1 MSTILVRQKIAEFL
15 KSSDPSVL
23 CIRGNWGTGKTY
35 TWDDELKKAAKLKDG
50 IALEKYAYVSLFGLN
65 SIDEVQRQIATQTI
79 KRERIGQPFDS
90 SNLSAA
96 FEDGLALA
104 KKAAGKFS
112 GLFGDGYYAA
122 GAALMTM
129 LIRNRL
135 VCIDDLER
143 KGEHLRSGDILG
155 LISQLKEE
163 RKCKVALLLNDEQL
177 EDRPEFEG
185 FLEKVVD
192 LNLRFIP
199 SPTESASTAL
209 DILEGN
215 QTLKYDL
222 REQTILLEIDNIR
235 VVRKIHAIVSDIA
248 PMLKD
253 YKPGV
258 LKAVT
263 KSLVLFG
270 WCYYQPEMAPP
281 ISFVKAIGEYS
292 FATQPPDEE
301 VARLREKWEP
311 RLRQYG
317 FTQTDD
323 FDLTLIDG
331 IINGY
336 FDPKV
341 VAVYASELNKIEQ
354 AAEANAKLETA
365 WGSFRNSFDDNGEE
379 LVADL
384 MGCFE
389 ANAKFYSLGT
399 TSQLIDLFGRIGLQE
414 EARKVFDI
422 YEKAH
427 DGDVSAF
434 DVERLFRF
442 GMELPEDILAKVT
455 KARKGV
461 KPNLS
466 NDALFLGLKEAG
478 FGSDVAAQLAKLPVD
493 EYVRVL
499 TSHRGDELSRI
510 REGLT
515 DYLNVS
521 NPTNIAIEI
530 MNRAA
535 DALKVIAERSPLDS
549 ARAHT
554 WQLIQ
559 WQRRMAR
566 PEEDLAPPVVPE
578 EIDAPDEDGPAG
590 S

>member
-1 MSTILVRQKIAEFL
+1 MSTNLVRQKIAEFL

-35 TWDDELKKAAKLKDG
+35 TWDDELKKAAKVKDG

-96 FEDGLALA
+96 FEDGLTLA
-104 KKAAGKFS
+104 KKTAGKFS

-143 KGEHLRSGDILG
+143 KGEHLRSEDILG

-163 RKCKVALLLNDEQL
+163 RDCKVALLLNDERL
-177 EDRPEFEG
+177 DDRPQFER

-199 SPTESASTAL
+199 SASESAATAL
-209 DILEGN
+209 DN
-215 QTLKYDL
+215 LKATPIPTDDV
-222 REQTILLEIDNIR
+222 REQTILLGIDNIR
-235 VVRKIHAIVSDIA
+235 VIRKIYSIVSDIA

-270 WCYYQPEMAPP
+270 WCNYQPEMAPTLN
-281 ISFVKAIGEYS
+281 FLKAIGEYP
-292 FATQPPDEE
+292 FATQPPNEE
-301 VARLREKWEP
+301 VAGLREKWEP
-311 RLRQYG
+311 KLRQYG
-317 FTQTDD
+317 YTHTDD
-323 FDLTLIDG
+323 FDLVLMDG

-341 VAVYASELNKIEQ
+341 VAVYATELNKIEQ
-354 AAEANAKLETA
+354 SAEANAKLEKA
-365 WGSFRNSFDDNGEE
+365 WDSYRNSFDDNGEE
-379 LVADL
+379 LVAEL
-384 MGCFE
+384 MECFE
-389 ANAKFYSLGT
+389 ANAQFYSLGT
-399 TSQLIDLFGRIGLQE
+399 TSQLIDLFGRIGHQE
-414 EARKVFDI
+414 EANKVFDL

-442 GMELPEDILAKVT
+442 GMELPKDILARVT
-455 KARKGV
+455 KAREGV
-461 KPNLS
+461 KPDLS

-478 FGSDVAAQLAKLPVD
+478 FDSDIAAQLAKLPVE

-499 TSHRGDELSRI
+499 TSHRGDELRKI

-530 MNRAA
+530 MYRAA
-535 DALKVIAERSPLDS
+535 DALQVIAARSPLDS

-559 WQRRMAR
+559 WQKKFGRLPDAELSVI
-566 PEEDLAPPVVPE
+566 PEATGAQE
-578 EIDAPDEDGPAG
+578 EATPAA
-590 S
+590 